1 MRFISRHDGISHC
14 GANNEEVVRGLGT
27 TPRPATFHAH
37 SYTLRA
43 LSPPIHLTH
52 KHPTINLLK
61 YLLPKH
67 FNDRSSSALE
77 YITVQ
82 LPHSSHPS
90 PSRPRTLFNYFIIIS
105 LPPGWFVVFLSREL
119 TVLIAFYSWVSC
131 SSEKEWW
138 TWRNNMFLNIGESF
152 YKL

>member
-1 MRFISRHDGISHC
+1 MTGFHIAELTIKRWSG
-14 GANNEEVVRGLGT
+14 GWGP
-27 TPRPATFHAH
+27 PRPATFHAH

-43 LSPPIHLTH
+43 LSPSIHLTH

-90 PSRPRTLFNYFIIIS
+90 PSGPRTLFNYFIIIS
-105 LPPGWFVVFLSREL
+105 LLPGWFVVFLSREL
-119 TVLIAFYSWVSC
+119 TDGINCVFIIVWTAVLQFR
-131 SSEKEWW
+131 KEIW
-138 TWRNNMFLNIGESF
+138 TWRNNMF
-152 YKL
+152 